1 MGPTANR
8 PLLGVGGGKAAV
20 QTGMEQSS
28 NRPHFGHREQS
39 LKSLKA
45 AIRCPYDDRGNAP
58 HIGRSELQ
66 KSVS

>member
-1 MGPTANR
+1 LVVAKLPFK
-8 PLLGVGGGKAAV
+8 P
-20 QTGMEQSS
+20 GMEQSS

-45 AIRCPYDDRGNAP
+45 AIRCPNDDRGNAP